1 MAATIQDGDPQV
13 AAAVGNCNTA
23 RSQARPSNADE
34 TSTRFL
40 LDTISNAAY
49 VPSIRAAVELSRDQ
63 PGKAIELLQ
72 SASLYERAYPESI
85 YLRGVAYLR
94 LRKDAD
100 PDVPLLIEARRNLRP
115 CAKVEPWKLLRS
127 SQSIL

>member
-85 YLRGVAYLR
+85 YLRG
-94 LRKDAD
+94 DAD
-100 PDVPLLIEARRNLRP
+100 PDVPLLIEARRDLRP